1 MSIINRAFAHLMR
14 GHLSRVDQ
22 MSLHPLDIQHRMFQ
36 LLMANLAKTK
46 YGQQY
51 HIAPTTDYPEFAR
64 CVPIATYDDLLPYI
78 ERMRQKEANVLWPGA
93 HRWYAKSSG
102 TTSTKSKFI
111 PVTRQCLKVC
121 HYRGGYDLLA
131 LYFRNYP
138 RARVFSGRGLT
149 LGGSYKP
156 SGPEGWVREGDLSAI
171 LLRNVPTW
179 VDFVRTPSRAV
190 ALLADWDQKLEGI
203 AKEALHQNVTSI
215 TGVPSWN
222 LLMLQHML
230 QVSGKS
236 NLLELWPN
244 LEVFFHG
251 GMNFAPYRA
260 QFDQLIPSAQMR
272 YMESYNA
279 SEGYFGLQNEPNRHD
294 MLLMLDYGVFYE
306 FIPMDSFHSA
316 NPTVLPLEGVE
327 KGVNYALVISSTNG
341 LWRYIIGD
349 TITFTELKPYKF
361 LITGRTKHF
370 INAFGEE
377 VIIDNADRAL
387 AQACQR
393 TGAIVQEYTAAPR
406 YMDLKQKGCHE
417 WFIEFANAPEDLSE
431 FTRCLD
437 QALTEINSDYEAK
450 RHNDITLRMP
460 LVHAVPQGTFVGW
473 MASRGKV
480 GGQNKVP
487 RLSNDR
493 QYVDSL
499 SAYLQKDHPPTA

>member
-1 MSIINRAFAHLMR
+1 MSIFNRTFARLMG
-14 GHLSRVDQ
+14 GHLRRVDQ
-22 MSLHPLDIQHRMFQ
+22 MHLQPIDIQHRMFQ
-36 LLMANLAKTK
+36 LLMANLANTK

-51 HIAPTTDYPEFAR
+51 HITPQTSYQEFAQR
-64 CVPIATYDDLLPYI
+64 VPLATYNDLLPYI
-78 ERMRQKEANVLWPGA
+78 ERMRQKEADVLWPGT

-102 TTSTKSKFI
+102 TTDTKSKYI
-111 PVTRQCLKVC
+111 PVTSKCLKIC

-131 LYFRNYP
+131 LYFHNYP
-138 RARVFSGRGLT
+138 DVRIFNGRGLT
-149 LGGSYKP
+149 LGGSYQP
-156 SGPEGWVREGDLSAI
+156 SGPEGWVCEGDLSAI

-179 VDFVRTPSRAV
+179 VDFVRTPSRKV
-190 ALLADWDQKLEGI
+190 ALLSDWDQKLEGI

-260 QFDQLIPSAQMR
+260 QFEQLIPSSKMR

-279 SEGYFGLQNEPNRHD
+279 SEGYFGVQNEPDRHD

-306 FIPMDSFHSA
+306 FIPMDSFHSDH
-316 NPTVLPLEGVE
+316 PTVVPLEGVE
-327 KGVNYALVISSTNG
+327 IGTNYALVLSSTNG

-349 TITFTELKPYKF
+349 TISFTERKPYKF

-377 VIIDNADRAL
+377 VIIDNADQAL
-387 AQACQR
+387 AKACQH
-393 TGAIVQEYTAAPR
+393 TGAIVQEYTAAPF

-417 WFIEFANAPEDLSE
+417 WFIEFAKAPDDLQK
-431 FTRCLD
+431 FTSCLD
-437 QALTEINSDYEAK
+437 HALTEINSDYEAK
-450 RHNDITLRMP
+450 RHNDITLRLP
-460 LVHAVPQGTFVGW
+460 IVHAMPKGTFLSW
-473 MASRGKV
+473 MAGRGKV

-493 QYVDSL
+493 QYADSL
-499 SAYLQKDHPPTA
+499 SAYLQDEK